1 MQCSLKYTRDLK
13 ERRRRRREIRDGLDL
28 FGTAMALITGY
39 SYRCNDGV
47 QLQMEIRKISRRRPR
62 FIDTA
67 KFGHFTSLFCRGRQ
81 RNVPRIK
88 THVHS
93 YCSRSRRRRRRPRGL
108 LKLPSTIQ
116 CISLRSQLQSLLFS
130 FV

>member
-1 MQCSLKYTRDLK
+1 MQCSLKYTRELK
-13 ERRRRRREIRDGLDL
+13 QRRRRRREIRDGLDL
-28 FGTAMALITGY
+28 FGTPMALITCY
-39 SYRCNDGV
+39 SYICNDGV

-67 KFGHFTSLFCRGRQ
+67 KFGHFTLLFCRGRQ

-93 YCSRSRRRRRRPRGL
+93 YCSRSRRRPRGL

-116 CISLRSQLQSLLFS
+116 CISLWSQLQSLLFS